1 MGSMAFHVRVSNM
14 PVSANVSVLSWL
26 ADAPVFIDRRQI
38 DAFYDAVVGPAFRT
52 VQLELSAGQ
61 TEQME
66 RSSEFNLN
74 AGLSA
79 LFPWL
84 KISADAEAHRTR
96 AIGVQSG
103 QNIVLQPVESAARQL
118 VQLSLH
124 YTVNQENRIC
134 IVAEEAEIPH
144 EEEIGAS
151 PRMLAFVD
159 VPPAAKLLPQAAEL
173 SNGRVVTFFD
183 PLIEKLQQDGG
194 TLPVA
199 YPESIGTDEGKR
211 QRDAHWK
218 WYADHWNL
226 DKVVKV
232 VEDAIGDGGPPQWI
246 DYRMTFGTGKVLHL
260 HVVAHGE
267 YDTDVFSY
275 NLIRRGERY
284 GLRMVGSLKSQPAL
298 NVLAVYEK
306 LHGCHGARLGP
317 HDARAPH

>member
-1 MGSMAFHVRVSNM
+1 M
-14 PVSANVSVLSWL
+14 PVSGNMSVLSWL
-26 ADAPVFIDRRQI
+26 ADAPVFIDSRQI
-38 DAFYDAVVGPAFRT
+38 YAFYDVVVGPAFRT

-61 TEQME
+61 TEQIE
-66 RSSEFNLN
+66 KSSGVNLN

-84 KISADAEAHRTR
+84 KISADTEAHRTR
-96 AIGVQSG
+96 ARGVQG
-103 QNIVLQPVESAARQL
+103 AQNIVLQPIESAARQL

-124 YTVNQENRIC
+124 YIVNQENRIC
-134 IVAEEAEIPH
+134 VVAGEAEIPS
-144 EEEIGAS
+144 EKEIGAS

-159 VPPAAKLLPQAAEL
+159 IPPGARLLPQAAEL

-183 PLIEKLQQDGG
+183 PLIERLQQDGG

-199 YPESIGTDEGKR
+199 YPENIGTDEGKL

-232 VEDAIGDGGPPQWI
+232 VEDTIGDGGRPQWI

-260 HVVAHGE
+260 HVVAYGE
-267 YDTDVFSY
+267 YDTGVFSY

-284 GLRMVGSLKSQPAL
+284 GLRIVGSLKSQPAL

-306 LHGCHGARLGP
+306 LRVP
-317 HDARAPH
+317 RSVFRAT